1 MARVIFNPVGSSI
14 TGYGTI
20 ANMDASRSK
29 LFIQTRSCQI
39 IYLTPLFPGQ
49 TSTINFQLNPP
60 GDFIFLTRADEPELV
75 AAEWTAEC
83 ESGLKFLYST
93 MEVLDE

>member
-1 MARVIFNPVGSSI
+1 MARVIFNPLGSSVAA
-14 TGYGTI
+14 YGTI
-20 ANMDASRSK
+20 ATADASRSK
-29 LFIQTRSCQI
+29 LLIQTRSGQI

-49 TSTINFQLNPP
+49 TSTINFALNPP
-60 GDFIFLTRADEPELV
+60 GDFIFFTRADDPELV